1 MTLLEFPKQIPRW
14 RQIADSL
21 GRDLREAQF
30 ADGRLPTEEALARR
44 FGVNRHTVRRA
55 IAALAGQ
62 GLVRVEHGRGTF
74 VGGHRADEPPQHRS
88 RYTLNVM
95 DEGDGLHRRLIRAT
109 RGTADGQIAKDF
121 GVAITAAIIEIE
133 TVAEFDGA
141 PLNFEV
147 HRFRADRVLTLPYA
161 FLLWLSIADAFKASG
176 IGKCTLVAARL
187 SARLSSEAEARY
199 LEQAPARPV
208 LQIERV
214 HVDARG
220 VPVHCSTSVFPAD
233 RIDVMLQR
241 PDAPDSGCMT
251 GGIEPPS
258 GLTGESADTW
268 E

>member
-30 ADGRLPTEEALARR
+30 ADGRLPTEETLARR

-74 VGGHRADEPPQHRS
+74 VGGYRADGTPPRRS
-88 RYTLNVM
+88 RYTLNVTN
-95 DEGDGLHRRLIRAT
+95 DGDGLHRRLIRAT
-109 RGTADGQIAKDF
+109 RGTAGTQIAKDF
-121 GVAITAAIIEIE
+121 GIAVTAAIIEIE
-133 TVAEFDGA
+133 TVAEFAGA
-141 PLNFEV
+141 ALNFEV
-147 HRFRADRVLTLPYA
+147 HRFRADRGLTLPYA
-161 FLLWLSIADAFKASG
+161 FMLGLSIADAFKASG
-176 IGKCTLVAARL
+176 TGNRKLVAARL
-187 SARLSSEAEARY
+187 SARLSSDAEARY
-199 LEQAPARPV
+199 LEQAASLPV

-220 VPVHCSTSVFPAD
+220 VPVHCSTSIFPAD
-233 RIDVMLQR
+233 RIEVVLPTPNVID
-241 PDAPDSGCMT
+241 T
-251 GGIEPPS
+251 GHLPERIELPN
-258 GLTGESADTW
+258 GLIKESADTC